1 MTETMV
7 IEHPA
12 IAEQRVT
19 CRGCPTQIEGR
30 LVDGRWFYFRYR
42 YGTARL
48 GLSHSL
54 TASDSECHGPG
65 PVADSMCTE
74 NHRLLFVGD
83 RLDGV
88 IFGDALS
95 DVFRRLMEIEVTT

>member
-1 MTETMV
+1 MV

-12 IAEQRVT
+12 IAQQRLT
-19 CRGCPTQIEGR
+19 CAGCPTQIEGR
-30 LVDGRWFYFRYR
+30 LTDGRWFYFRYR

-48 GLSHSL
+48 GLSVSL
-54 TASDSECHGPG
+54 TGPPEAECHGPG

-74 NHRLLFVGD
+74 NHRLLIVGD
-83 RLDGV
+83 QLDGV
-88 IFGDALS
+88 IFGDALN